1 MATKQKWVFV
11 RDFARNVF
19 RFDFQND
26 FVRVN
31 EMEQF
36 TLKVGRCFAFIF
48 NQLGGG
54 GGGIC
59 FVCYWAQPFII
70 ERALA
75 IVQQCNDHNDKRS
88 LERSHC

>member
-1 MATKQKWVFV
+1 
-11 RDFARNVF
+11 
-19 RFDFQND
+19 
-26 FVRVN
+26 
-31 EMEQF
+31 MEQF

-54 GGGIC
+54 IC

-75 IVQQCNDHNDKRS
+75 SVQQCKDLNDKRS